1 MEPRLRHRTPRWV
14 QRSVLAFTV
23 SMFLILVMSPMP
35 RSYGQ
40 DAPPPAIAPPVQ
52 ETPVGEDAVKPAA
65 QESLGEI
72 IFGSGLAGMVFYV
85 ILGLFSIVAVS
96 VTLERF
102 VNLRREKIVPQAFV
116 RQLRQL
122 LKDRE
127 DTLPNLQRLC
137 EGYTA
142 PVASILKAG
151 LLRAG
156 RPLLE
161 VEKGME
167 DAAAREQSAL
177 RAKLRPL
184 NVIGNAAPLVGLLGT
199 VVGMIL
205 SFRVSSEV
213 GLGAGEQLA
222 RGIYIALLTTAQ
234 GLSIAIPCVLVT
246 AWFNSQI
253 ENYMREIDEVLL
265 DTLPSF
271 ARLERGRDMAPTT
284 EDRAYVAA
292 GD

>member
-1 MEPRLRHRTPRWV
+1 MKRRHGTRASRPIPRLLLPLV
-14 QRSVLAFTV
+14 ALLFVLTV
-23 SMFLILVMSPMP
+23 VWCTQVGFA
-35 RSYGQ
+35 Q
-40 DAPPPAIAPPVQ
+40 DAPPDP
-52 ETPVGEDAVKPAA
+52 PAA
-65 QESLGEI
+65 QNVADSTTPAKSASQESLGEI
-72 IFGSGLAGMVFYV
+72 IFGSGVAGLVFYL
-85 ILGLFSIVAVS
+85 ILGLFSIVALS
-96 VTLERF
+96 VALERF
-102 VNLRREKIVPQAFV
+102 VNLRREKVLPHAFV
-116 RQLRQL
+116 KQLKQL
-122 LKDRE
+122 INDRE

-137 EGYTA
+137 DGTTA
-142 PVASILKAG
+142 PIANILKAG

-167 DAAAREQSAL
+167 DAAAREQSAM

-184 NVIGNAAPLVGLLGT
+184 NVIGNSAPLVGLLGT

-205 SFRVSSEV
+205 SFRVSSEL

-234 GLSIAIPCVLVT
+234 GLAIAIPCVLAT
-246 AWFNSQI
+246 AWFNAQI
-253 ENYMREIDEVLL
+253 EGFLREMDEILL

-271 ARLERGRDMAPTT
+271 TRLEQTRGTT
-284 EDRAYVAA
+284 QPADDRAFAAA